1 MPESVTEAGEMVP
14 AAVDRGPGEVHRHT
28 ARVITT
34 GHHSEVAGMTD
45 GQGRTAA
52 AATDNHSTTGRVLLI
67 AVVAAIGGFL
77 FGFDTAV
84 INGAVNAIKDQ
95 FHLSAFALGFTV
107 AIALLGSALGAWF
120 AGSVADKWGRVRVMV
135 VAAVLFAAGAIGS
148 GLAVAAWDLALWR
161 FIGGVGVGV
170 ASVIAPAYI
179 AEISP
184 AHMRGRLGSLQ
195 QLAIVSGIFV
205 ALLSDAF
212 LARAAGGAEQDLWL
226 GLPAW
231 RWMFL
236 TMLVPALAYGVL
248 ALQIP
253 ESPRWLVAR
262 GDLVR
267 ARDVLRQ
274 VLGPARVDSKVT
286 EIQDSL
292 NSEHRPRMSDI
303 RGRMGLLPIVWVG
316 ILLSVFQQF
325 VGINVIFYY
334 STTLWRSVG
343 FTESGALTITVIT
356 SVTNVVVTLVAISL
370 IDKIGRKP
378 LLLIGSAGMAVTL
391 GMMAIC
397 FTQAVGS
404 GSDVSLPS
412 PWGTIALVAANL
424 YVVFFGVSWG
434 PVVWVLLGE
443 MFTNQIR
450 AAALAVAAAAQWLA
464 NFAVSTTFPALAN
477 VGLTFAYGLYTAF
490 AVLSFFFVTRFVHE
504 TKGQELEAMD
514 NRVGRRSRAEVPG
527 PRPASVAEQ
536 GTRRSGTDRT

>member
-1 MPESVTEAGEMVP
+1 
-14 AAVDRGPGEVHRHT
+14 
-28 ARVITT
+28 
-34 GHHSEVAGMTD
+34 MTDD
-45 GQGRTAA
+45 GQGRGAA
-52 AATDNHSTTGRVLLI
+52 QASTDTRSTTGRVLLI

-95 FHLSAFALGFTV
+95 FHLSSFALGFTV
-107 AIALLGSALGAWF
+107 AIALLGSAVGAWF
-120 AGSVADKWGRVRVMV
+120 AGAIADRWGRVRVMV
-135 VAAVLFAAGAIGS
+135 VAAVLFAVGAIGS

-212 LARAAGGAEQDLWL
+212 LARAAGGAERDLWL
-226 GLPAW
+226 GQPAW

-236 TMLVPALAYGVL
+236 TMLVPALAYGIL

-274 VLGPARVDSKVT
+274 VLGAARVESKVT
-286 EIQDSL
+286 EIEDSL
-292 NSEHRPRMSDI
+292 NHEHRPRMSDI
-303 RGRMGLLPIVWVG
+303 RGRALGLLPIVWVG
-316 ILLSVFQQF
+316 VLLSVFQQF

-397 FTQAVGS
+397 FTHSVGS

-490 AVLSFFFVTRFVHE
+490 ALLSFFFVLRFVHE

-514 NRVGRRSRAEVPG
+514 NRVGRRSRADVPG
-527 PRPASVAEQ
+527 PRPASAAAQ
-536 GTRRSGTDRT
+536 QTPRSGTDRT